1 MSALGAL
8 RFPISTGVP
17 NAGVPTDT
25 RTNAIWYGPRVPLVD
40 VKEVALALTRGGV
53 QIRLISPLISA
64 QAASRQNMIQVGS
77 LREGEPYGST
87 TLRSRPYTVDQIE
100 IATRFPLP

>member
-1 MSALGAL
+1 MSALEPLG
-8 RFPISTGVP
+8 FPISTGVP

-25 RTNAIWYGPRVPLVD
+25 RTNAIWYGPRVPLAD
-40 VKEVALALTRGGV
+40 VKEAALALTRAGV

-77 LREGEPYGST
+77 LREGEPYAST
-87 TLRSRPYTVDQIE
+87 TLRARPYTAEE
-100 IATRFPLP
+100 IQAATRFPLP